1 MNTIEIYD
9 IVKNIPHV
17 NDEQARTMADTIAK
31 VDTNELATKTDIKD
45 MATKSDLKDL
55 EVRLLRQLIG
65 IAGIIIA
72 SNAFVIIVLKFF
84 S

>member
-1 MNTIEIYD
+1 MNAIEIYD
-9 IVKNIPHV
+9 VVKNIPHV

-31 VDTNELATKTDIKD
+31 VDVKELVTKG
-45 MATKSDLKDL
+45 DLKTAIAEL
-55 EVRLLRQLIG
+55 EARILKQLST

-84 S
+84 G

>member
-1 MNTIEIYD
+1 MNTIDIYD

-17 NDEQARTMADTIAK
+17 EDQQARMMADTIAR
-31 VDTNELATKTDIKD
+31 VDVKELVTKG
-45 MATKSDLKDL
+45 DLKTAITEMEARIL
-55 EVRLLRQLIG
+55 KQLFT
-65 IAGIIIA
+65 IAGIVIA

>member
-1 MNTIEIYD
+1 MNAIEIYD
-9 IVKNIPHV
+9 VVKNIPHV

-31 VDTNELATKTDIKD
+31 VDVKELVTKD
-45 MATKSDLKDL
+45 DLKTAIAEMEARIL
-55 EVRLLRQLIG
+55 KQLIT